1 MNKIVNF
8 ILGIKKK
15 YTIHRILMGQK
26 LSDFHFVKG
35 CTVDVGGETKSSYED
50 LWKIDKESFYY
61 IDIAG
66 APNILSDINFLPFKK
81 KSLSNFGCFNILE
94 LIWNP
99 SLPIKEIFQVLKKDG
114 LFVGYVPFLYP
125 IHNQPTDYWRFSKS
139 TLSKLLK
146 DTGFS
151 DIYIEPIGGRFVVL
165 YDVILPKKTFPLRL
179 ILSSMCLL
187 LNKVYEMIHNA
198 DYNREMYPSGYFFVA
213 KK

>member
-114 LFVGYVPFLYP
+114 LLVGYVPFLYP

-139 TLSKLLK
+139 TLSNLLK
-146 DTGFS
+146 NTGFS

>member
-8 ILGIKKK
+8 ILGIKQK

-26 LSDFHFVKG
+26 LSDFEFSEG
-35 CTVDVGGETKSSYED
+35 FTVDVGGEIKSSYED

-61 IDIAG
+61 IDISG
-66 APNILSDINFLPFKK
+66 TPNILSDINSLPFKN

-94 LIWNP
+94 LIQNP
-99 SLPIKEIFQVLKKDG
+99 SVPINQIFQVLKNDG

-139 TLSKLLK
+139 TLLDLLK
-146 DTGFS
+146 NAGFD
-151 DIYIEPIGGRFVVL
+151 DIYIEAIGGRFIVL
-165 YDVILPKKTFPLRL
+165 YDVILPKKIFPFRL
-179 ILSSMCLL
+179 ILSSISLL
-187 LNKVYEMIHNA
+187 LNKLYEIIHNA
-198 DYNREMYPSGYFFVA
+198 EYNREMYPSGYFFIA

>member
-1 MNKIVNF
+1 MNKIVDF

-26 LSDFHFVKG
+26 LSDFHFVNG
-35 CTVDVGGETKSSYED
+35 CTVDVGGESKSSYED
-50 LWKIDKESFYY
+50 LWKIDKEFFYY
-61 IDIAG
+61 IDIDG
-66 APNILSDINFLPFKK
+66 TPNILSDINFLPFKN

-94 LIWNP
+94 LIQNP
-99 SLPIKEIFQVLKKDG
+99 SVPIKEIFQVLKKDG
-114 LFVGYVPFLYP
+114 LLVGYVPFLYP

-139 TLSKLLK
+139 TLSNLLK
-146 DTGFS
+146 NAGFN

-165 YDVILPKKTFPLRL
+165 YDVILPKKTFPIRL